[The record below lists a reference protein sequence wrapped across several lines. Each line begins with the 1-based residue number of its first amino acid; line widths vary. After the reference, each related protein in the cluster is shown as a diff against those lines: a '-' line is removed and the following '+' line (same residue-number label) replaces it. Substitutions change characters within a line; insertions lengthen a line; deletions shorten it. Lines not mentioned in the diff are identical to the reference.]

1 MLHTV
6 WIIPYDY
13 THYKQQRTWFDFTLV
28 RISVRCF
35 LVFLMDIS
43 YIRIYIINGEIKTFF
58 IFVIN
63 NPLISESSFLEGRKL
78 TQLGH
83 QLSFQIANLTCV
95 RSHGHSKQCM
105 LHVLSINICSIRISS
120 SGYPKPVLHFLLTF
134 ELTFLLTANVSI
146 WLAALWFLT
155 R

>member
-28 RISVRCF
+28 RISVRWF
-35 LVFLMDIS
+35 FVFLMDIS
-43 YIRIYIINGEIKTFF
+43 YIRINIINGEIKTFF

-63 NPLISESSFLEGRKL
+63 NPFISESSFLKVRKL

-83 QLSFQIANLTCV
+83 QLSFRIANWTRI
-95 RSHGHSKQCM
+95 RSHRHSKQCM

-120 SGYPKPVLHFLLTF
+120 SCYPKPVLHFLLTSSV
-134 ELTFLLTANVSI
+134 TIDDVNI
-146 WLAALWFLT
+146 QC
-155 R
+155 